1 MLQAVIFVHVEV
13 FFSSRVVPEAVP
25 FQLKTEPNLALL
37 THPVILSPPVHPPP
51 KISLDFPL
59 PGRYP
64 RHSFHYLQNDYD
76 DSGASFMPSR
86 QPGQSRVQA
95 DAGSSYFQLWP
106 SVGIWNRA
114 GVFGPILGRHSCR
127 DSTESATGPGPMR
140 FFWRAELGPML
151 ALVSFDYGPVTAVSA
166 PGIGPVYSARFWGV
180 IHAEP
185 QPSRQPDPARL
196 VSSGEPSSGRCWPWL
211 VSITAQ

>member
-1 MLQAVIFVHVEV
+1 MRQAVIFVHVEA
-13 FFSSRVVPEAVP
+13 FFSSRVVPKAVP

-86 QPGQSRVQA
+86 QPGQSRVRA
-95 DAGSSYFQLWP
+95 DAGSGYFRLWP
-106 SVGIWNRA
+106 SVGIRNRA
-114 GVFGPILGRHSCR
+114 GVFGLTFMPRLSRVSNR
-127 DSTESATGPGPMR
+127 TRPNALLLASRARADAGPG
-140 FFWRAELGPML
+140 
-151 ALVSFDYGPVTAVSA
+151 
-166 PGIGPVYSARFWGV
+166 
-180 IHAEP
+180 
-185 QPSRQPDPARL
+185 
-196 VSSGEPSSGRCWPWL
+196 
-211 VSITAQ
+211 